1 MCRHDL
7 RAWAPLV
14 ATIASNSSASMSM
27 RTSMSRHL
35 MTLRPYSPATQRLA
49 TSSTTRSVLYPHD
62 VRRKFAM
69 MSEGYLR
76 DGYHA
81 GILVKPIGAI
91 AGVDDGT
98 CEPSGGCS

>member
-7 RAWAPLV
+7 EGLGTAGGHHHLELV
-14 ATIASNSSASMSM
+14 SEHVDEDIDVETL
-27 RTSMSRHL
+27 T
-35 MTLRPYSPATQRLA
+35 TLRPYSPATQRFA

-62 VRRKFAM
+62 VRRKYAM

-98 CEPSGGCS
+98 CEPPGGCS

>member
-7 RAWAPLV
+7 
-14 ATIASNSSASMSM
+14 
-27 RTSMSRHL
+27 
-35 MTLRPYSPATQRLA
+35 
-49 TSSTTRSVLYPHD
+49 YPQGPE

-98 CEPSGGCS
+98 CEPPGGCS